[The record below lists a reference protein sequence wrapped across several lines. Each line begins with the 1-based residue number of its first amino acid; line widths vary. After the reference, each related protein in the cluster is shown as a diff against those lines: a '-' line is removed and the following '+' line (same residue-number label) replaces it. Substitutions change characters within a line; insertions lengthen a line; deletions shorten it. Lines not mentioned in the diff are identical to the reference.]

1 MNNALASR
9 TDFDD
14 PRLAIRHD
22 LASLRQELRHEVRL
36 SKLDTDHRCT
46 MLELKLDNLQRQ
58 LDHETTTQR
67 QGLLTLVGAMVVFAF
82 CMLVALAP
90 G

>member
-1 MNNALASR
+1 
-9 TDFDD
+9 
-14 PRLAIRHD
+14 
-22 LASLRQELRHEVRL
+22 
-36 SKLDTDHRCT
+36 